1 MTDPGHDLIKMLELT
16 AVGTDAFLGVGTGGE
31 TTMRIFGGH
40 VIAQALR
47 AAYLTLEG
55 RLCHSLNAY
64 FIRAGDPAVPVIYH
78 VERTRDGGS
87 FTTRRI
93 VVSQQGKEILTM
105 SASFQHQE
113 AGIEHQHP
121 MPACLGPQELASR
134 SALRHA
140 EVHRLPEAH
149 HEEFLRPRPVE
160 VREVQPRDSFT
171 PDPCSDKNQLWFRM
185 MAVAGQSAIVQQ
197 CLLAYA
203 SDLNLLASGL
213 RPHAVTWFQPG
224 VMVASLDHTIWF
236 HRPTQF
242 ETWHLYAMDSPFA
255 GGARAFNRGSIYAAD
270 GNLVASV
277 AQEGLVRQPCR

>member
-1 MTDPGHDLIKMLELT
+1 
-16 AVGTDAFLGVGTGGE
+16 
-31 TTMRIFGGH
+31 
-40 VIAQALR
+40 
-47 AAYLTLEG
+47 
-55 RLCHSLNAY
+55 
-64 FIRAGDPAVPVIYH
+64 
-78 VERTRDGGS
+78 
-87 FTTRRI
+87 
-93 VVSQQGKEILTM
+93 M

-113 AGIEHQHP
+113 AGVEHQHP
-121 MPACLGPQELASR
+121 MPACVGPQVLASR
-134 SALRHA
+134 STLRHA
-140 EVHRLPEAH
+140 EVHRLPEKH
-149 HEEFLRPRPVE
+149 QEEFLRPRPVE

-185 MAVAGQSAIVQQ
+185 RAAARQSAIVQQ

-213 RPHAVTWFQPG
+213 RPHGVTWFQPG

-255 GGARAFNRGSIYAAD
+255 GGGRAFNRGSIYAAN

-277 AQEGLVRQPCR
+277 AQEGLGRQPRR

>member
-1 MTDPGHDLIKMLELT
+1 M
-16 AVGTDAFLGVGTGGE
+16 
-31 TTMRIFGGH
+31 
-40 VIAQALR
+40 
-47 AAYLTLEG
+47 
-55 RLCHSLNAY
+55 
-64 FIRAGDPAVPVIYH
+64 
-78 VERTRDGGS
+78 
-87 FTTRRI
+87 
-93 VVSQQGKEILTM
+93 
-105 SASFQHQE
+105 
-113 AGIEHQHP
+113 
-121 MPACLGPQELASR
+121 
-134 SALRHA
+134 
-140 EVHRLPEAH
+140 PEAH

-171 PDPCSDKNQLWFRM
+171 PDSCSDKNQLWFRM
-185 MAVAGQSAIVQQ
+185 MALAGQSAIVQQ

-236 HRPTQF
+236 HRLTQF

-255 GGARAFNRGSIYAAD
+255 GGAKAFNRGSIYDAD